1 MNAVNRIVMILLSLV
16 TFAFG
21 VISLLLLAGI
31 LQPIWVSPAGA
42 LMSQWQWIARLQGAD
57 KITGW
62 IVFGALTLAGVLFLF
77 LEWIGRSSTKREP
90 DAYVVRQDGLG
101 QVRVARKSVRDLV
114 QHEAATVPG
123 VVEVRP
129 EVRKEAEGIAV
140 YTHTSLTP
148 EAEATTVGQ
157 QLQEQIQ
164 RSVQQHIGLHVSKVQ
179 VTTQIEPL
187 DGKGH
192 RRVR

>member
-1 MNAVNRIVMILLSLV
+1 MNAINRMVIILLSLV
-16 TFAFG
+16 TCAFG
-21 VISLLLLAGI
+21 IISLLLLAGI
-31 LQPIWVSPAGA
+31 LQPIWVSPASA

-62 IVFGALTLAGVLFLF
+62 MVFGILTLAGLLFCF
-77 LEWIGRSSTKREP
+77 LEWIGRSPAQREP
-90 DAYVVRQDGLG
+90 DAYVVRHDGLG
-101 QVRVARKSVRDLV
+101 QVRVARQSIRDLV

-140 YTHTSLTP
+140 YTRTSLTP
-148 EAEATTVGQ
+148 EAAATTVGQ

-187 DGKGH
+187 EGKGH
-192 RRVR
+192 RLVR